1 MSCYISSGYT
11 LDCRNA
17 STGGVKTLWLLGD
30 AGSALTGWTEDAQE
44 RVISASGT
52 GTFYRFEL
60 TKQGTSLTENIT
72 VNATSQSVVF
82 EPTLVINLPKLD
94 WELRKLFQ
102 ELVSQNSVIGVVQ
115 DNNGR
120 FFTFA
125 WKNGALATS
134 GGIQTGL
141 AYADLNGMN
150 ALTFVGGEPDATQE
164 ILVTTTLGA
173 VFTGITVQ

>member
-17 STGGVKTLWLLGD
+17 STGGVKTLWLLG
-30 AGSALTGWTEDAQE
+30 GSGSVITGFTEDVQE
-44 RVISASGT
+44 RVVCASGT
-52 GTFYRFEL
+52 GTMYKFEL
-60 TKQGTSLTENIT
+60 TKQGTSLTENIA
-72 VNATSQSVVF
+72 VNTTSQSIVF
-82 EPTLVINLPKLD
+82 EPTLVVNLPKLD

-102 ELVSQNSVIGVVQ
+102 ELVSQNSVVGMVQ

-120 FFTFA
+120 YFTFA

-141 AYADLNGMN
+141 AYADLNGIN
-150 ALTFVGGEPDATQE
+150 SLTFVGGEPNATQE
-164 ILVTTTLGA
+164 ILVTTTLQA
-173 VFTGITVQ
+173 VFSGITVQ

>member
-30 AGSALTGWTEDAQE
+30 AGSSITGWTEDVQE
-44 RVISASGT
+44 RVVSASGT
-52 GTFYRFEL
+52 GTMYKFEL
-60 TKQGTSLTENIT
+60 TKQGTSLTENIA
-72 VNATSQSVVF
+72 VNTTSQSIVF
-82 EPTLVINLPKLD
+82 EPTLVVNLPKLD

-102 ELVSQNSVIGVVQ
+102 ELVSQNSVVGVVL

-120 FFTFA
+120 YFTFA
-125 WKNGALATS
+125 WRNGALATA

-141 AYADLNGMN
+141 AYGDLNGLN
-150 ALTFVGGEPDATQE
+150 ALTFVGGEPNATQE

-173 VFTGITVQ
+173 VFNGITVQ